1 MSSRRSNTRRSLSWF
16 RYSCACLVAEL
27 QKSKG
32 QSMKP
37 LSRYLQSCWP
47 TGWRSSSFKACQ
59 TWCLRWMTLN
69 ATRITVEQWCLWQI
83 CQFPRVKSLVG
94 PIAWSFATA
103 EQQCS
108 KPLLVDD
115 FGVIVQSN
123 MSGLLQSFT
132 IIVLFPLDLGN
143 RFLTNQHND
152 A

>member
-1 MSSRRSNTRRSLSWF
+1 MTGRKWAHNSS
-16 RYSCACLVAEL
+16 Y
-27 QKSKG
+27 KG
-32 QSMKP
+32 DNP
-37 LSRYLQSCWP
+37 
-47 TGWRSSSFKACQ
+47 
-59 TWCLRWMTLN
+59 N
-69 ATRITVEQWCLWQI
+69 E
-83 CQFPRVKSLVG
+83 
-94 PIAWSFATA
+94 
-103 EQQCS
+103 QCS